1 MSSPSDASGA
11 NSRTARTFLLTILG
25 DAVMPGSRR
34 VLQESLVG
42 ALGALDISVPAARQ
56 ATSRATRDGWL
67 TSERVGRRSLM
78 TISDSAAEML
88 IEGRKRTMEF
98 GETRPWDE
106 RWLLVTLTVHE
117 DRREVRHH
125 FRTELGWLGFGSLG
139 NGVWISPHASNEA
152 AALRLFQSR
161 EGLKDAYV
169 FVTSTPVTHA
179 PRDIARTAWDL
190 DKLLRRYTAF
200 DTKFSA
206 LSPSDPREIFAAWI
220 ELITAWRHF
229 PLVDPELPDSLLPA
243 GWPRE
248 TSYRLFHRRREEWAA
263 VAREYFLSL
272 DPG

>member
-1 MSSPSDASGA
+1 MPSQSTPSGGS
-11 NSRTARTFLLTILG
+11 SRTARTFLLTVLG

-34 VLQESLVG
+34 VQQETLVS

-56 ATSRATRDGWL
+56 VTSRATRDGWL

-78 TISDSAAEML
+78 TISDSAAEMFAT
-88 IEGRKRTMEF
+88 GRSRMMEF
-98 GETRPWDE
+98 GETRSWDE

-169 FVTSTPVTHA
+169 FVTNTPVTHT

-190 DKLLRRYTAF
+190 DRLLRRYTDF
-200 DTKFSA
+200 DKRFSA
-206 LSPSDPREIFAAWI
+206 LSPTTPQETFAAWI
-220 ELITAWRHF
+220 ELLTAWRHF

-243 GWPRE
+243 GWPRADA
-248 TSYRLFHRRREEWAA
+248 YRLFHRRHDEWAA
-263 VAREYFLSL
+263 RARDYFLSL